1 MKKISRAAT
10 RSPLVLAK
18 KSLAIAQ
25 AALPVYS
32 SKFSRH
38 DFTQPQLFSCLVL
51 KEFLHT
57 DFRSLIAL
65 LTDFEELRQTLGL
78 AKVPDHST
86 LVKAR
91 KRLGKARA
99 LTPL

>member
-57 DFRSLIAL
+57 DFRSL
-65 LTDFEELRQTLGL
+65 TDFEELRQTLGL